1 MSHNPQ
7 YLIDLTQT
15 ILPKHNAYIK
25 HYFHFKQNRPGGIRL
40 MTKQVIWFVLIN
52 TVGKTKKRL

>member
-1 MSHNPQ
+1 MCTYNIYQINNLLKMSHNPQ

-40 MTKQVIWFVLIN
+40 TTKQVI
-52 TVGKTKKRL
+52 